1 MIAFI
6 SGFINHKDHENNS
19 IIIVNNGIGY
29 EVTVKDTTIFK
40 DVKVELWISTV
51 QREDGITLYGFV
63 EFEQRKL
70 FNRLISVPGV
80 GPKTALLVLGKY
92 EPDEFYTVVKQI
104 MINQKLGIKQYIK
117 NEIDVTGIGP
127 VAAVKIVSAISKV
140 LSS

>member
-1 MIAFI
+1 MIAYI

-40 DVKVELWISTV
+40 NVKVELWISTI

-63 EFEQRKL
+63 EHEQRKL

-80 GPKTALLVLGKY
+80 GPKTAVLVLGKY
-92 EPDEFYTVVKQI
+92 EPEEFYTLVKQV
-104 MINQKLGIKQYIK
+104 MIDMETDSKRDVQMEIGIK
-117 NEIDVTGIGP
+117 GIGN
-127 VAAVKIVSAISKV
+127 VAAIKIVKAISKV